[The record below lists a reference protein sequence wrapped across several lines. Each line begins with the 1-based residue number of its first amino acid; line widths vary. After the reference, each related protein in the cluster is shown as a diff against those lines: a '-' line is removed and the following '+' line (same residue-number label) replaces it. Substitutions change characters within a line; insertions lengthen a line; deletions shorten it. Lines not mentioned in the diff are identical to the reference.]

1 MYEISLVSDE
11 ETSGYGF
18 MYPAHKPLP
27 ADPLARQMIDSLSM
41 ETGLSP
47 HRRNE
52 ARRIER
58 INMVSQIERLVPED
72 DSGTTCRAYVV
83 QVVRG
88 KATEF
93 ECSIKFTGDGVAKDS
108 AHEELKKSR
117 EWANYHSGLRKCAIN
132 MRAKLHELYPKL
144 VPKKWEGWESG
155 DIVCTCS
162 CDWHLRSAQ
171 DDTIFWPDWCVHTAA
186 LMYKMAYKVDM
197 FPMFILTLQDFVVPS
212 LDLQHGKLE
221 ATRLQEE
228 EEKKRKRKHCVDLHS
243 DSDDEAPDDCMQC
256 SSWVHCNGHSFPN
269 MAAATR
275 SKSRATGCLGD
286 PVELE

>member
-72 DSGTTCRAYVV
+72 DSGTTCRAYIV

-93 ECSIKFTGDGVAKDS
+93 ECSIKFTGDGVMKDS
-108 AHEELKKSR
+108 AHEELNQEVAR
-117 EWANYHSGLRKCAIN
+117 VGQLPLGPAQ
-132 MRAKLHELYPKL
+132 
-144 VPKKWEGWESG
+144 
-155 DIVCTCS
+155 VCNQ
-162 CDWHLRSAQ
+162 HAGK
-171 DDTIFWPDWCVHTAA
+171 AA
-186 LMYKMAYKVDM
+186 R
-197 FPMFILTLQDFVVPS
+197 VVP
-212 LDLQHGKLE
+212 QVG
-221 ATRLQEE
+221 AEE
-228 EEKKRKRKHCVDLHS
+228 IRAR
-243 DSDDEAPDDCMQC
+243 A
-256 SSWVHCNGHSFPN
+256 G
-269 MAAATR
+269 R
-275 SKSRATGCLGD
+275 RATLYASAHAAGIWARRTTK
-286 PVELE
+286 